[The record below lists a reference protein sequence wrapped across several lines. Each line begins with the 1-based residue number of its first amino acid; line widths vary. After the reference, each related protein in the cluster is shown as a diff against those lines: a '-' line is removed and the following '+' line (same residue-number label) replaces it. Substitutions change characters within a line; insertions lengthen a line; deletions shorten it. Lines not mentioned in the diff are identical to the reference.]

1 MTNLHL
7 AFTDSREIGTTDDIT
22 SWTQEDQYYTS
33 AWGDWEPVH
42 ERSADWMKER
52 ERETEEDLISSL
64 SIVQSAL
71 ESESFLDSYKL
82 NIELYIDDK
91 LEL

>member
-7 AFTDSREIGTTDDIT
+7 AFTDFREIGTADDIT

-42 ERSADWMKER
+42 KREVEIEWKRER
-52 ERETEEDLISSL
+52 ERERKRETKEDLVSPL
-64 SIVQSAL
+64 SIV
-71 ESESFLDSYKL
+71 
-82 NIELYIDDK
+82 
-91 LEL
+91 